1 MRYNHKPLLSVCLE
15 CSAGVSQQHWD
26 GSVGGFVQV
35 SCWDLSAAGNGSTS
49 SEEGKLRTF
58 IQEEMGKQ
66 SAEEPDVTLNR
77 TE

>member
-1 MRYNHKPLLSVCLE
+1 M
-15 CSAGVSQQHWD
+15 
-26 GSVGGFVQV
+26 QV
-35 SCWDLSAAGNGSTS
+35 SCSDLSAAGNGSTS
-49 SEEGKLRTF
+49 SEEGKLCTF